1 MTSSMW
7 TSSGKSTDVFCPDSG
22 LYEPT
27 TPKVGTKFMKNCET
41 NSMSENCFCGRFD
54 FSKFS
59 SYNKALI
66 AKVDQMISEVCI
78 HFIVNNYLWI
88 KWTKWYQRF
97 RFFLSSKIVWNL
109 DEEFKS
115 KYVQGCSSDHESDP
129 CGGYQEEVGGW
140 GAHQGRRLW
149 KGGTITQ

>member
-1 MTSSMW
+1 MW

-27 TPKVGTKFMKNCET
+27 TPKVGT
-41 NSMSENCFCGRFD
+41 NSTENCFCDRFD

-97 RFFLSSKIVWNL
+97 RFILSSKIVWNL
-109 DEEFKS
+109 GEEFKS
-115 KYVQGCSSDHESDP
+115 KCSRMFLGSWVWSLRRISRRSRR
-129 CGGYQEEVGGW
+129 VGGLSRE
-140 GAHQGRRLW
+140 ASL
-149 KGGTITQ
+149 KGWDNRNNTIIR